1 MENFGVESVHHAGIL
16 LARLRKTTKIL
27 AADTSLR
34 AEMREPG
41 VITIHLRI
49 SVTDFVKQRSR

>member
-1 MENFGVESVHHAGIL
+1 VESVHHAGIL